1 MAYIGEKKF
10 IDSLKAEPK
19 NKKAIT
25 ALFEDADFKKIWNYL
40 RNCKRKIELRIR
52 PGLNFG
58 GPERFGM
65 YLGGRKGNAVLFINP
80 TKKECKTNPMELID
94 TIIHECIHAVL
105 DFREVCGDK
114 DYPFSKDI
122 TELFEDSNIKG
133 EKEKEKKK
141 IDPKDKKYLDEHYGD
156 SASNPK
162 EEYIDINDKAQ
173 RLIIKII
180 LKLIKKTGVGKKTLV
195 FKNEEKR
202 KSK

>member
-1 MAYIGEKKF
+1 MAFIGEKKF
-10 IDSLKAEPK
+10 IDGLKAYPK

-25 ALFEDADFKKIWNYL
+25 ALFEDPDFKKIWNYL
-40 RNCKRKIELRIR
+40 KNCKKKIELRIR

-65 YLGGRKGNAVLFINP
+65 YLGSRKGNSVLFINP
-80 TKKECKTNPMELID
+80 TKKECKENSMELVD

-105 DFREVCGDK
+105 DLREKCGDK
-114 DYPFSKDI
+114 GYPFSNDI
-122 TELFEDSNIKG
+122 IELFEDPNIKG

-141 IDPKDKKYLDEHYGD
+141 VDPKDKKYLDKHYGD

-173 RLIIKII
+173 QLIIKII
-180 LKLIKKTGVGKKTLV
+180 LRLIKKTGEGKKTLV
-195 FKNEEKR
+195 FQNEEKR
-202 KSK
+202 KGK